1 VYYTV
6 ADVLYINRC
15 SVHTVDGPCSTR
27 LFISSGPSILN
38 PMAKIGVQGTVLF
51 TCALPTARHRISVRV
66 ALGKSFF
73 REKRLG
79 ERRWGGGLERIRLAL
94 EPTVGTRRP
103 LNCSRV
109 HRFDH
114 ARPPKTE
121 KKIRGR
127 KRNQG
132 IIVQTASIE
141 IESNESGNSRHCR
154 YITFG
159 HLQ

>member
-1 VYYTV
+1 LFV
-6 ADVLYINRC
+6 A
-15 SVHTVDGPCSTR
+15 
-27 LFISSGPSILN
+27 SSLPSANLAFASIHAYADTLSLGPSLTNSEEEKEGIAHEERGRLGEGE
-38 PMAKIGVQGTVLF
+38 MRDGA
-51 TCALPTARHRISVRV
+51 AM
-66 ALGKSFF
+66 GKSFF

-94 EPTVGTRRP
+94 EPMVGTRRP

-132 IIVQTASIE
+132 IVVQTASIE

-154 YITFG
+154 YVTFG